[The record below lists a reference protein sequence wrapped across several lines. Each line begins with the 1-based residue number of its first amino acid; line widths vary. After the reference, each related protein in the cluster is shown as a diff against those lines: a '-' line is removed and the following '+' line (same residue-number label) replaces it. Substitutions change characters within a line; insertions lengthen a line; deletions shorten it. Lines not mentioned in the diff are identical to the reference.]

1 MGTDAANGAGDG
13 TATSEGGGRV
23 LHATTPLDEAFV
35 RSLRCGDE
43 VWLDGTVWGV
53 RDASLIRFFD
63 EGKRVDADF
72 GGAVF
77 LHTAPSV
84 RPDGSGGYL
93 PVSVGTTTSMRMDRF
108 TRGCLD
114 ELGVRAI
121 VGKGGLSAESL
132 EHLRRS
138 GGVYLAV
145 TGGAASVQTRQ
156 VAEIEDV
163 LWEDLMPECLWRF
176 RMRGFGPLFVGMDS
190 HGVSEYQRVRDTAQE
205 RRAAARRVLGL

>member
-1 MGTDAANGAGDG
+1 MDTEPA
-13 TATSEGGGRV
+13 GGRV
-23 LHATTPLDEAFV
+23 LHAQTPLDEEFV
-35 RSLRCGDE
+35 RSLHCGDE

-63 EGKRVDADF
+63 EGRRVPADF
-72 GGAVF
+72 DGAVF

-84 RPDGSGGYL
+84 RPDGAGGYL

-108 TRGCLD
+108 TQGCLD
-114 ELGVRAI
+114 DLGVRAI

-132 EHLRRS
+132 AHLRRS

-156 VAEIEDV
+156 VEQIDEV

-176 RMRGFGPLFVGMDS
+176 RMRDFGPLFVGMDS

-205 RRAAARRVLGL
+205 RRAAALRALDL